1 MRAVSDSARRI
12 WFGDGMLAAMARAA
26 LAIPSAV
33 FAGVVAARN
42 AMYDR
47 GVLPTHASP
56 LPGIAIGNVTVGGT
70 GKTPIAGEVA
80 RRMAARGARPA
91 ILLRGVGGDEAVVHR
106 ALVPAAIV
114 IADPDRVRGAERARA
129 AGADIAVLDDAFQ
142 HRRIARAADIVL
154 MAAEDAG
161 HPVRLLPAGPYREPL
176 PSLRRAALVVITRK
190 RASDE
195 DVERAV
201 ARAND
206 ASPGVPVAIVRF
218 SLTGLRGISAREPLT
233 NVQGKPV
240 LAIAGIGDPESFA
253 AQLRNAGADVTL
265 ARFADHHP
273 YTAEDGARLAAQV
286 PADGIAVCTL
296 KDFVKLSKRWPVD
309 AAPLWYA
316 SQGVHIERGEAT
328 LDALID
334 RALALR
340 TTDTTTARRSP
351 AAH

>member
-1 MRAVSDSARRI
+1 MRAVSDPARRI
-12 WFGDGMLAAMARAA
+12 WFGDGIGAALARAA
-26 LAIPSAV
+26 LAIPSV
-33 FAGVVAARN
+33 LFTGVVAARN
-42 AMYDR
+42 ALYDR
-47 GVLPTHASP
+47 GVLPTHPSA
-56 LPGIAIGNVTVGGT
+56 LPGLAIGNVTVGGT
-70 GKTPIAGEVA
+70 GKTPIAAEVA

-91 ILLRGVGGDEAVVHR
+91 ILLRGVGGDEPVVHR

-142 HRRIARAADIVL
+142 HRRIARVADIVL

-161 HPVRLLPAGPYREPL
+161 HPVRLLPAGPYRESL
-176 PSLRRAALVVITRK
+176 SSLRRAALVVITRK
-190 RASDE
+190 RASQE
-195 DVERAV
+195 DVDRAV

-206 ASPGVPVAIVRF
+206 ASPGVPTAVARF

-233 NVQGKPV
+233 SVQGKPV

-253 AQLRNAGADVTL
+253 AQLRSAGADVTL
-265 ARFADHHP
+265 ARFTDHHA
-273 YTAEDGARLAAQV
+273 YTAEDVARLARMV
-286 PADGIAVCTL
+286 PPDGIAVCTL
-296 KDFVKLSKRWPVD
+296 KDFVKLSKRWPAD

-316 SQGVHIERGEAT
+316 SQGVHIERGEDT